1 MHCRIKDMETFLH
14 LVETSSF
21 DILSAVRHLVLTY
34 DSEASLTQAHLLR
47 FAPCSR
53 LTTLDITLPWNLSGQ
68 PTPMALVPIHV
79 QLTMV
84 GPKFSAL
91 TNFSF
96 EFDKCTLRGL
106 LDVLACIPTI
116 QTLSLKGSAIE
127 TIEPS
132 ALVPSLPQHLRS
144 LHLNI
149 MVGAGLFCTHL
160 LSLPVVPQLRSLWS
174 LEFHCGMHADHW
186 ILFAAHRPWAA
197 DPAAHDLGYNIWYS
211 FAQQGLQY
219 CTDIRHLTLCLVHKY
234 GNMPASLLTNLLPAP
249 ASNNLRS
256 IKIVLLDELSTAEA
270 EALDQTLALPALG
283 NLRSFS
289 CESLESQSLLTPE
302 IRVQMLRASA
312 RGILE

>member
-21 DILSAVRHLVLTY
+21 DILSAVRRLVLTY
-34 DSEASLTQAHLLR
+34 DSEASLTQAYLLR

-53 LTTLDITLPWNLSGQ
+53 LTTLDIALPWNLSGQ
-68 PTPMALVPIHV
+68 PTPVALVPIHV

-132 ALVPSLPQHLRS
+132 ALLPSLPQHLRS

-174 LEFHCGMHADHW
+174 LEFHCGIMRIIGSYLQHVGPG
-186 ILFAAHRPWAA
+186 LQTLR
-197 DPAAHDLGYNIWYS
+197 LMIWDTTSDS

-219 CTDIRHLTLCLVHKY
+219 CTDIRHLTLCLVHEY